1 MLKLEQEKQ
10 TKDSKKTKKTK
21 ESSKSFYEQ
30 ILDLQKEQLAAF
42 KESEQRQQNLILTII
57 ELLTERNRRKRTSK
71 RPRVLFT
78 IRTIIFKIIY
88 IMNMNTEHLY
98 LHHLRG

>member
-21 ESSKSFYEQ
+21 ESSKLFYEP

-42 KESEQRQQNLILTII
+42 KESEQRQQNLILTNI
-57 ELLTERNRRKRTSK
+57 EKQNETEEKERQKDRE
-71 RPRVLFT
+71 F
-78 IRTIIFKIIY
+78 F
-88 IMNMNTEHLY
+88 
-98 LHHLRG
+98 

>member
-30 ILDLQKEQLAAF
+30 ILDLKKEQLAAF
-42 KESEQRQQNLILTII
+42 KKSEQRQ
-57 ELLTERNRRKRTSK
+57 
-71 RPRVLFT
+71 
-78 IRTIIFKIIY
+78 
-88 IMNMNTEHLY
+88 
-98 LHHLRG
+98 

>member
-57 ELLTERNRRKRTSK
+57 EKRTK
-71 RPRVLFT
+71 P
-78 IRTIIFKIIY
+78 KKK
-88 IMNMNTEHLY
+88 NAKKTESSFY
-98 LHHLRG
+98 N